1 MTKNESAP
9 ASENPQVTDLLH
21 QLRAASTPEAQRDV
35 MVKTILA
42 GRNKEIT
49 VAEGKV
55 LSLEFVRIN
64 AEVQARLK
72 EERARLKAIRR
83 PLTDPEST

>member
-1 MTKNESAP
+1 MAKKESAL

-72 EERARLKAIRR
+72 EERARLKAIRG
-83 PLTDPEST
+83 TVD

>member
-1 MTKNESAP
+1 MAEKESAL

-42 GRNKEIT
+42 GRNNEIS

-72 EERARLKAIRR
+72 EERARLKAIRG
-83 PLTDPEST
+83 TVD

>member
-1 MTKNESAP
+1 MTKKESDP
-9 ASENPQVTDLLH
+9 TSENPQVTALLH

-42 GRNKEIT
+42 GRNKEIS
-49 VAEGKV
+49 VEEGKV

-72 EERARLKAIRR
+72 EERARLKATRGIV
-83 PLTDPEST
+83 D

>member
-1 MTKNESAP
+1 MAQKESAL

-42 GRNKEIT
+42 GRNNEIS

-83 PLTDPEST
+83 TVD

>member
-1 MTKNESAP
+1 MAKKESAL
-9 ASENPQVTDLLH
+9 ASENPQVTDLLN

-72 EERARLKAIRR
+72 EERARLKAIRG
-83 PLTDPEST
+83 TVD

>member
-1 MTKNESAP
+1 
-9 ASENPQVTDLLH
+9 
-21 QLRAASTPEAQRDV
+21 

-42 GRNKEIT
+42 GRNNEIS

-83 PLTDPEST
+83 TVD